1 MKYAIIMVIVLGA
14 LTFAMMNYHF
24 ILLDDSLKV
33 LEKTEWTLD
42 STFVDARGTKK
53 IKLLLNP
60 ALAKA
65 GFRDLLKKEGISL
78 EK

>member
-1 MKYAIIMVIVLGA
+1 MKYAIITVLVLGA

>member
-1 MKYAIIMVIVLGA
+1 MKYAIIIVLVLGA

-33 LEKTEWTLD
+33 LKKTEWTLD